1 MSALEDG
8 GGGVVVHVIHKLRAI
23 QQAQRLCK
31 TKECRPCDVA
41 VLAYLTD
48 SMDNKTGIARRCV
61 RQIAQQC
68 GMGRSTVIDALGRL
82 TDAGVITIEA
92 RHARNGAQIASD
104 YRLGDCAFESN
115 SSVQKGDPPVQ
126 DSNTHSSQRHLIPI
140 GNQLRKASNRYG
152 SAKDSPGEDRAD
164 QAAKLSGESAPRAD
178 WDDLATW
185 LYRQGK
191 YTEQWGFGARALAVD
206 DLERLRREKGH
217 GPLLRAIEIAKS
229 KRLFGE
235 ALISFLENT
244 YATRRRRSSRSSARA

>member
-1 MSALEDG
+1 
-8 GGGVVVHVIHKLRAI
+8 
-23 QQAQRLCK
+23 
-31 TKECRPCDVA
+31 
-41 VLAYLTD
+41 
-48 SMDNKTGIARRCV
+48 
-61 RQIAQQC
+61 
-68 GMGRSTVIDALGRL
+68 MGRSTVIDALRRL
-82 TDAGVITIEA
+82 SDAGVITIEA
-92 RHARNGAQIASD
+92 RHARNGAKIAND
-104 YRLGDCAFESN
+104 YRLGDCAFERN
-115 SSVQKGDPPVQ
+115 SCVQKGDPPVQ

-206 DLERLRREKGH
+206 DLERLRREKSH

-229 KRLFGE
+229 KRLYGE
-235 ALISFLENT
+235 VLISFLENPTPRVDEDLPGVLRVHSQYCDYRVQRRGSHSDELRLPSGMVLSVSVFLDT
-244 YATRRRRSSRSSARA
+244 YQVIGPW